1 MKKNCNLWAN
11 LFFFLIFAPKKRF
24 KTFYTMKEFFKM
36 VFATMCGI
44 ILLSVIS
51 GILFMISLVGMIA
64 SSSAKTQVKENSVFV
79 LKLNGMIQ
87 ERTEDN
93 SPLSMLLGQADM
105 GEMGLD
111 DILASISKA
120 KDEDDIKGIYIEG
133 GAAVFDSPA
142 LAQQLRDALLD
153 FKKSGKWIFAFA
165 DQYTQA
171 SYYVASVADSVFLN
185 KTGMID
191 FKGLGGKN
199 QYMTG
204 LYEKL
209 GVKYQATRVGKYKS
223 AVESV
228 TRKDMS
234 DNDREQRTAYLQ
246 GIWQHMLKD
255 MANSRKLSAQ
265 QLDQLASDSIIAFAN
280 PQDYVKARLI
290 DRTMYPEQIKMVV
303 KAKLGIDQDD
313 DINQLLL
320 EDMISVKSKKKD
332 KGEKIAIY
340 YAYGEIIDQMTSGFS
355 TSASIVGNK
364 TVEDLQKLADDDD
377 VKAVVLRVNSPGGS
391 AVASE
396 QIWHAIELLK
406 EKKPV
411 VVSMSGLAASGGYM
425 ISAGA
430 NYIFAEPT
438 TITGSIGIF
447 GLVPNF
453 SELVTDKL
461 GVTFDGVKTNRYT
474 DYEEKLI
481 FDKENAEEIHNM
493 QSYVDRGYE
502 TFLSIVAQGRN
513 MTRDEVDSI
522 AQGRVWL
529 ATDALPIHLVDKIGS
544 LDDAVKKAAEL
555 AKIEDEYYTSAYPG
569 KRDWTD
575 NLFNEEKNKGSYL
588 DGQLREVLGD
598 LYEPVMQLRQAQ
610 QRNRLQARLPF
621 STRIE

>member
-1 MKKNCNLWAN
+1 
-11 LFFFLIFAPKKRF
+11 
-24 KTFYTMKEFFKM
+24 MKEFFKM

-44 ILLSVIS
+44 VLLSIIS

-64 SSSAKTQVKENSVFV
+64 SSSAKTQVEENSVFV
-79 LKLNGMIQ
+79 LKLNGVIQ
-87 ERTEDN
+87 ERAAAD
-93 SPLSMLLGQADM
+93 SPLNMLLGQADM
-105 GEMGLD
+105 SEMGLD
-111 DILASISKA
+111 DLLSSISKA

-133 GAAVFDSPA
+133 GVASFDSPA
-142 LAQQLRDALLD
+142 TAQQLRDALLD
-153 FKKSGKWIFAFA
+153 FKKSGKWIIAYA
-165 DQYTQA
+165 DQYMQT

-191 FKGLGGKN
+191 FKGLGGKS

-209 GVKYQATRVGKYKS
+209 GVKYQCTRVGKYKS

-234 DNDREQRTAYLQ
+234 ENDREQRTAYLQ

-255 MANSRKLSAQ
+255 MADSRKVTAQ
-265 QLDQLASDSIIAFAN
+265 QLDQLASDSIIAFAC
-280 PQDYVKARLI
+280 PQDYIKAHLI
-290 DRTMYPEQIKMVV
+290 DRAMYPEEIKNVI
-303 KAKLGIDQDD
+303 KAKLQLDSKD
-313 DINQLLL
+313 DIPQLLL
-320 EDMISVKSKKKD
+320 EDMAGVKSKKKD
-332 KGEKIAIY
+332 KGDKIAVY
-340 YAYGEIIDQMTSGFS
+340 YAYGEIVDQTTSSFS
-355 TSASIVGNK
+355 TSANIVGNK
-364 TVEDLQKLADDDD
+364 TVEDINKLAADDD

-411 VVSMSGLAASGGYM
+411 VVSMGGLAASGGYM

-447 GLVPNF
+447 GLIPNF
-453 SELVTDKL
+453 SGLVTDKL
-461 GVTFDGVKTNRYT
+461 GVTFDGVKTNRFG
-474 DYEEKLI
+474 DYEENLVLSK
-481 FDKENAEEIHNM
+481 DNDEEIRNL

-502 TFLSIVAQGRN
+502 TFLDIVGKGRN
-513 MTRDEVDSI
+513 MTRDQVDSI

-555 AKIEDEYYTSAYPG
+555 AKIDDEYHTATYPG
-569 KRDWTD
+569 KKDWKD
-575 NLFNEEKNKGSYL
+575 DLFSTEKKGSYL
-588 DGQLREVLGD
+588 DGELRALLGD
-598 LYEPVMQLRQAQ
+598 LYEPVMQLRLDQ
-610 QRNRLQARLPF
+610 QRNKLQARLPF
-621 STRIE
+621 TTEMK

>member
-1 MKKNCNLWAN
+1 
-11 LFFFLIFAPKKRF
+11 
-24 KTFYTMKEFFKM
+24 MKEFFKM

-64 SSSAKTQVKENSVFV
+64 SSSAKTQVEENSVFV